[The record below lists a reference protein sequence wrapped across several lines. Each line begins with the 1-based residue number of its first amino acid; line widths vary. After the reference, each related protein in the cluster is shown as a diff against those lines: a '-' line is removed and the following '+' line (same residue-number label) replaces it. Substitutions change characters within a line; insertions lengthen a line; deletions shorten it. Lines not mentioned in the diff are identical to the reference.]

1 MATSSPD
8 RTEETV
14 TAERNPILIT
24 GAAGEIGGVSRTMVD
39 LLLDQGHPVRAFVRQ
54 DDERAHALRQ
64 AGAEVFVG
72 DLLNIADVTAALKGV
87 RRIYFSMS
95 LSPYYTDAVGLMAAA
110 ARAQGDI
117 EVFVNISEYEQSFM
131 TFEKMTAPE
140 EERRAWLGGLV
151 TDWSPQHRAHWIAE
165 QLLDWS
171 GLPTVNIRAAFFVE
185 NPILTWLALAPL
197 SDGELRLPFGTQ
209 RFAPV
214 AGYDVAELCAK
225 ILADPAPHIAKSYN
239 LTGPELKDMH
249 GFAEDYA
256 AVLGRPVT
264 YVPDEVE
271 TWNQTYVDTAMAAYP
286 HIAEHLKALT
296 RLIAGGRYD
305 GVPDQLE
312 TLLGRPPKTVR
323 WALENHPR
331 IQKLAADLSR

>member
-1 MATSSPD
+1 MSQ
-8 RTEETV
+8 
-14 TAERNPILIT
+14 RNPILIT

-39 LLLDQGHPVRAFVRQ
+39 MLLDQGHPVRAFVRQ
-54 DDERAHALRQ
+54 DDERAHSLRQ

-87 RRIYFSMS
+87 RRIYFSMG

-110 ARAQGDI
+110 ARAQGGI

-131 TFEKMTAPE
+131 TFEKMTAPK
-140 EERRAWLGGLV
+140 EERRSWLGGLV
-151 TDWSPQHRAHWIAE
+151 MDWSPQQRAHWVAE
-165 QLLDWS
+165 RMLEWS
-171 GLPTVNIRAAFFVE
+171 GLPVVNVRAAFFVE
-185 NPILTWLALAPL
+185 NPILTWLALGPL

-225 ILADPAPHIAKSYN
+225 ILLDPAPHLSKAYD
-239 LTGPELKDMH
+239 LTGPELKDMQ
-249 GFAEDYA
+249 GFAEDYG
-256 AVLGRPVT
+256 AVLGRPIIA
-264 YVPDEVE
+264 VPEDVDV
-271 TWNQTYVDTAMAAYP
+271 WNETYVDNSVLAGYP

-296 RLIAGGRYD
+296 RLIAGGRYG
-305 GVPDQLE
+305 GVPDQLP
-312 TLLGRPPKTVR
+312 TLLGRPSNTVR

-331 IQKLAADLSR
+331 IQKLAATP